1 MSPARRLQ
9 QALRSSATSHTM
21 DPACPH
27 QQPAFLGA
35 DELLTC
41 SPLCSLLSP
50 SGTADD
56 DMAWAGK
63 FTLAGALG
71 AGERKR
77 KAGSSELTP
86 CSSLANLTD
95 CLDEARRAEY
105 AFTAPAFRC
114 GT

>member
-1 MSPARRLQ
+1 
-9 QALRSSATSHTM
+9 M
-21 DPACPH
+21 DPSCPH
-27 QQPAFLGA
+27 HQPAFLGA

-50 SGTADD
+50 CGTADD

-71 AGERKR
+71 ATGERKR
-77 KAGSSELTP
+77 KAGSSDLTP
-86 CSSLANLTD
+86 CSSLADLTD
-95 CLDEARRAEY
+95 CPGDARRAEL